1 MRKKSHKP
9 PPPPSEIIAYTASSS
24 QPPHDTSELDVAPSS
39 LELPPYPN
47 AHVEQGQQQQHEHH
61 EHQQRRSRRNR
72 DRDDFRT
79 SITPNLLT
87 TDLLVDSDDGSFWN
101 LAPRWIEDVYRRTA
115 RSVADSS
122 TLLFGV
128 EDDREV
134 VCARDEWME
143 EMEDLPPGHGAA
155 DGAAL
160 DDNGILDELSSF
172 GGTET
177 GRLSKLTERS
187 VKSAVVRVVV
197 LLALVGTGIALIVRL
212 ATTTSTSSHYDRVRF
227 KWSSLM
233 DHVRDS
239 RVFQKRRSRRYLPM
253 KTRLMLIS
261 GAEVFEDDTSP
272 QHRALLFLSDGDPL
286 ALERLNLEGNRL
298 TGSLPNIFDS
308 VTLQDVRLGD
318 NLLTST
324 ILPSLMGGAGT
335 RPSPI
340 IKCDLHGNL
349 LTGKLPVVT
358 NAPELK
364 FLYLNVNELS
374 GTIPGDIFCPGSNSA
389 DIRLNN
395 NLLSGEIPNISCTMV
410 ELQLFNLASNA
421 LRGSILPFLGN
432 LMPRVREIH
441 LFGNKLTSTIP
452 ESLFQPPNLT
462 AVLLGNIGLKGS
474 LTATMFSNT
483 NRRELFYANANML
496 SGNLAGISTAK
507 HLVKLRLEK
516 NMLTGTI
523 PPTYFPK
530 LELFYSYNDTTTAI

>member
-286 ALERLNLEGNRL
+286 ALD
-298 TGSLPNIFDS
+298 PNDA
-308 VTLQDVRLGD
+308 TA
-318 NLLTST
+318 ST
-324 ILPSLMGGAGT
+324 
-335 RPSPI
+335 
-340 IKCDLHGNL
+340 
-349 LTGKLPVVT
+349 
-358 NAPELK
+358 
-364 FLYLNVNELS
+364 
-374 GTIPGDIFCPGSNSA
+374 
-389 DIRLNN
+389 
-395 NLLSGEIPNISCTMV
+395 
-410 ELQLFNLASNA
+410 QLIQRYA
-421 LRGSILPFLGN
+421 L
-432 LMPRVREIH
+432 
-441 LFGNKLTSTIP
+441 
-452 ESLFQPPNLT
+452 
-462 AVLLGNIGLKGS
+462 AVLYN
-474 LTATMFSNT
+474 AT
-483 NRRELFYANANML
+483 
-496 SGNLAGISTAK
+496 
-507 HLVKLRLEK
+507 
-516 NMLTGTI
+516 
-523 PPTYFPK
+523 
-530 LELFYSYNDTTTAI
+530 